1 MNLTTFFDKVN
12 EHPELEGIGIDRES
26 HETPGVLV
34 RHVASGMS
42 TRLPVAAVE
51 EAEWP
56 VLEEILLGKR
66 DPVVLQHM
74 TRVVGYY
81 SRIQNW
87 NKSKLGELKDRHRGS
102 YGVPVEADAEAVLA

>member
-1 MNLTTFFDKVN
+1 MDLTTFFDTVG
-12 EHPELEGIGIDRES
+12 EHPELRGVGIDRES
-26 HETPGVLV
+26 HETPGVIV
-34 RHVASGMS
+34 EHVPSGMA

-51 EAEWP
+51 GAEWP
-56 VLEEILLGKR
+56 VLEEILLGRR

-102 YGVPVEADAEAVLA
+102 YGVPVEAEAEAAVA